1 MALFPS
7 DLTRRL
13 LGVLPSLLVL
23 TVALYACGGGGGGS
37 AGGSGSGIAARTPL
51 GTALQFPGSS
61 AAPTALTVV
70 RAFPS
75 LSFTRPLYLCSAPGV
90 PGEVFVV
97 EQDGRILVVPR
108 RDNAQPAEVRTFLDL
123 RASEG
128 GPVSRSHGEEGL
140 LGLAF
145 DPGYATNRTFYVHY
159 SAASPRRGVLARFT
173 ASAGSLVQADA
184 ASSQVVLE
192 VAQPWGNHNGGWIG
206 FGPDQMLYMALGDGG
221 SGGDPGNRSQD
232 LGQLLGKVLR
242 LDVTGEATYAV
253 PSDNPFVGVAGARGE
268 IWCLGLRNPWRCSF
282 DRLTGELWAGDVG
295 QVAREEV
302 DRLVRGGNYGWR
314 VFEGSL
320 AYSNPTGL
328 PASQF
333 VAPVHEYLRE
343 EGVSITGGYV
353 YRGPSLCCLTGAYIY
368 GDYGSGHVWA
378 LVHDG
383 TQAASN
389 TLLGQV
395 PNLSSFGEDEVG
407 ELYAVSLAGGIYR
420 FEDGGVPSGGSW
432 PALLSQ
438 SGLFVNLRGL
448 VPHPGLVPYAP
459 NAPFWSDGA
468 LKRRWVAVPDGAK
481 VTFSAT
487 GEWEFPLGTVL
498 VKHFD
503 LELTPGDA
511 STRRKLET
519 RVMVREATG
528 WAART
533 YRWDEDQAD
542 ATLVETGQQA
552 TFTIQDPSAPGGSR
566 PLVWE
571 FPSPGD
577 CMRCHTPAAGYVL
590 GLETAQLN
598 GTLDY
603 TGTPANQLTTWNHIG
618 LFDRDIGPASAYGAL
633 PSPYGTQG
641 TLATRARAWLSTNCA
656 QCHQPGGPS
665 PSGMD
670 LRHGTATASMNAVSV
685 RPTQG
690 DLGLPDGWRIKPGDR
705 NASVLWLRITRT
717 DGQGMPPLG
726 HQVVD
731 AAGAALVGD
740 WIDSGAP

>member
-1 MALFPS
+1 
-7 DLTRRL
+7 
-13 LGVLPSLLVL
+13 
-23 TVALYACGGGGGGS
+23 
-37 AGGSGSGIAARTPL
+37 
-51 GTALQFPGSS
+51 

-123 RASEG
+123 RASVG

-145 DPGYATNRTFYVHY
+145 DPAYATNRTFYVHY
-159 SAASPRRGVLARFT
+159 SAAGPRRGVLARFR
-173 ASAGSLVQADA
+173 ASAGSLVQADP
-184 ASSQVVLE
+184 ASAQAVLE
-192 VAQPWGNHNGGWIG
+192 VEQPWGNHNGGWIG
-206 FGPDQMLYMALGDGG
+206 FGPDAMLYMALGDGG

-242 LDVTGEATYAV
+242 LNVTGKATYAV
-253 PSDNPFVGVAGARGE
+253 PADNPFVGVAGARGE
-268 IWCLGLRNPWRCSF
+268 VWCLGLRNPWRCSF
-282 DRLTGELWAGDVG
+282 DRLTGELWTGDVG

-314 VFEGSL
+314 VYEGTL
-320 AYSNPTGL
+320 AYNNPSSL

-333 VAPVHEYLRE
+333 VAPAHEYPRDQ
-343 EGVSITGGYV
+343 GVSITGGYA

-368 GDYGSGHVWA
+368 GDYGSGKVWA

-383 TQAASN
+383 TQAVSN

-395 PNLSSFGEDEVG
+395 PGLSSFGEDELG

-420 FEDGGVPSGGSW
+420 FEDGGVPAGAPW
-432 PALLSQ
+432 PARLSQ
-438 SGLFVNLRGL
+438 TGLFVNLPAL
-448 VPHPGLVPYAP
+448 LPHPGLVPYAP

-468 LKRRWVAVPDGAK
+468 LKQRWVAVPDGK
-481 VTFSAT
+481 QVTFSAT
-487 GEWEFPLGTVL
+487 GEWEFPVGTVL

-503 LELTPGDA
+503 LELTPGNA
-511 STRRKLET
+511 ATRRRLET
-519 RVMVREATG
+519 RVMVREDTG

-533 YRWDEDQAD
+533 YRWDDAQAD
-542 ATLVETGQQA
+542 ATLVESAQQA
-552 TFTIQDPSAPGGSR
+552 TFTLQDAAAPGGTR
-566 PLVWE
+566 QLTWE

-603 TGTPANQLTTWNHIG
+603 AGTEANQLTTWNHIG

-633 PSPYGTQG
+633 PSPYGVQG
-641 TLATRARAWLSTNCA
+641 TLAARARAWLATNCA
-656 QCHQPGGPS
+656 QCHLPGGPS
-665 PSGMD
+665 ASGMD
-670 LRHGTATASMNAVSV
+670 LRHGTASPAMNAVGV
-685 RPTQG
+685 RPSQG
-690 DLGLPDGWRIKPGDR
+690 DLGLADAWRIKAGDR
-705 NASVLWLRITRT
+705 NASVLWLRMTRT
-717 DGQGMPPLG
+717 DAQGMPPLG
-726 HQVVD
+726 HQAVD